1 MKPRMLLAL
10 ACTLLPFAEKAD
22 ARPIE
27 AADLALEARLSDAT
41 MSPDGKSIAVIV
53 TRADFVD
60 NRYTRI
66 LVLVDAVSGT
76 SRELAPGRT
85 GVGSPQWS
93 PGGERLAWLDA
104 PGGGEPQIFVTRV
117 GDPGS
122 SPESVTSAAQ
132 GVESF
137 KWSPD
142 GASFAFVTP
151 DTPPVRAGE
160 ERYNKSFEVGD
171 NDYLA
176 TSAAV
181 SSHVWLVGAQGGA
194 ARRLT
199 SGIESVRQIEWMRG
213 SDAIVFLS
221 QPRPHDGELI
231 NASVKSVGIGSGEQ
245 RVLVQGSAGNNAV
258 QGLFEPSP
266 DGAWLAYS
274 RTRGSEPSFRPEG
287 IVVVPPSG
295 GASRE
300 ITAGIDRSLGGMV
313 WMPDGKSTLVAGRD
327 RSRFAVWIQ
336 PLEGAASRVD
346 MGAVTDFRGVSV
358 SRGGALALVGS
369 EARKPAELYVMSSIH
384 SRPRRLTRFNEHL
397 AALDTGRI
405 ETMTWKLDGFE
416 QNGVLLHPPGFTPE
430 RKWPLVLN
438 IHGGP
443 MASSTEAFDAFNQ
456 LLAAQGWLVFC
467 PNYRGSSTTGDAFQS
482 AIINDAGDGPG
493 RDVMAGIEAV
503 QARGIV
509 DAQRIA
515 VSGWSYGGY
524 LTAWLTGH
532 YQIWR
537 AAVAGA
543 AVTDWFDWYN
553 LADLNVWAGYGLG
566 GSPWLNGNALN
577 YWRQSPM
584 AYAHRIRTP
593 TLILSTTGDRRVTVT
608 QSYKLY
614 HALKDNGVPVQFVV
628 YPVGGH
634 WPQDPVHRRD
644 LYRRWIGWIAERF
657 REAPADGATEA
668 RP

>member
-1 MKPRMLLAL
+1 MKL
-10 ACTLLPFAEKAD
+10 LLPLTAASLLVSTAD
-22 ARPIE
+22 ETGARPIE
-27 AADLALEARLSDAT
+27 AADLGLEVRLSDAT
-41 MSPDGKSIAVIV
+41 LSPDGGRIAVIV

-60 NRYTRI
+60 NRYTST
-66 LVLVDAVSGT
+66 LVLVDAASGAL
-76 SRELAPGRT
+76 RELAPGRT
-85 GVGSPQWS
+85 AVSSPKWS

-104 PGGGEPQIFVTRV
+104 PRNGESQIFAMRIGAAGAV
-117 GDPGS
+117 
-122 SPESVTSAAQ
+122 PERVTSTAR

-137 KWSPD
+137 EWSPD
-142 GASFAFVTP
+142 GHSFGFITP
-151 DTPPVRAGE
+151 DPPQAREGE
-160 ERYNKSFEVGD
+160 ERYNESFEVGD

-176 TSAAV
+176 TSAPT
-181 SSHVWLVGAQGGA
+181 SSHVWVVGAQGGE

-199 SGIESVRQIEWMRG
+199 SGIESVRQIQWARD
-213 SDAIVFLS
+213 SRSIVFLS

-231 NASVKSVGIGSGEQ
+231 NASIKSVETGSGSS

-266 DGAWLAYS
+266 DGAWIAYS
-274 RTRGSEPSFRPEG
+274 RTRGHEPSFRSEG
-287 IVVVPPSG
+287 IVVVPSSG

-300 ITAGIDRSLGGMV
+300 ITAGIDRNLGGMT
-313 WMPDGKSTLVAGRD
+313 WMPDGRGALVAGRD
-327 RSRFAVWIQ
+327 LSRFAAWLQ
-336 PLEGAASRVD
+336 PLDDAARKLD
-346 MGAVTDFRGVSV
+346 MGAVTDFRGVSI

-369 EARKPAELYVMSSIH
+369 EARKPAELYVMASIH
-384 SRPRRLTRFNEHL
+384 SRPRRLTRFNDHL
-397 AALDTGRI
+397 AALDAGRI
-405 ETMTWKLDGFE
+405 ETVSWKLDGFE
-416 QNGVLLHPPGFTPE
+416 QNGVLLYPPGFTPE

-443 MASSTEAFDAFNQ
+443 MASSTEAYDAFNQ

-467 PNYRGSSTTGDAFQS
+467 PNYRGSSTIGDAFQS

-493 RDVMAGIEAV
+493 RDVMAGIAAV

-509 DAQRIA
+509 DARRIA

-543 AVTDWFDWYN
+543 AVTDWLDWYN

-566 GSPWLNGNALN
+566 GSPWLNGNASN
-577 YWRQSPM
+577 YWRQSPI
-584 AYAHRIRTP
+584 AYAHQIRTP
-593 TLILSTTGDRRVTVT
+593 TLILSTTADRRVTVT

-614 HALKDNGVPVQFVV
+614 HALKDNGVPVRFVV

-644 LYRRWIGWIAERF
+644 LNRRWIGWIAERF
-657 REAPADGATEA
+657 NEAPADGGTET